1 MRFPLKKG
9 SCGVCD
15 TFIGYLN
22 TFHWY
27 RECVGLGVDICL
39 QIFADSIGIDGMECS
54 SGFCAALESIN
65 QMQMMSSRTIKF
77 SSASREE
84 NAEFHKPAAPTRN
97 CSLMIEN
104 RERLITPREVIES
117 QIKNADIKADR
128 VRCDSAMEPRPFCV
142 WATTPLLWV
151 QPRPWRGDAEV
162 QAGCLFAFQHNNRST
177 TNSEDNALLTNL
189 FNAELSALGRKVIDL
204 TRHLLALVGK
214 LFDWRPFRNN

>member
-1 MRFPLKKG
+1 MLEIRNELLSIALHQRTIGDDVGILKSTRFPLKKG
-9 SCGVCD
+9 SCGVCRYIYRL
-15 TFIGYLN
+15 FERFSLIQGVCRLASRYLLADLCG
-22 TFHWY
+22 FHSELTEWNV
-27 RECVGLGVDICL
+27 RVV
-39 QIFADSIGIDGMECS
+39 FT
-54 SGFCAALESIN
+54 LESIN

-142 WATTPLLWV
+142 
-151 QPRPWRGDAEV
+151 
-162 QAGCLFAFQHNNRST
+162 
-177 TNSEDNALLTNL
+177 
-189 FNAELSALGRKVIDL
+189 
-204 TRHLLALVGK
+204 
-214 LFDWRPFRNN
+214 